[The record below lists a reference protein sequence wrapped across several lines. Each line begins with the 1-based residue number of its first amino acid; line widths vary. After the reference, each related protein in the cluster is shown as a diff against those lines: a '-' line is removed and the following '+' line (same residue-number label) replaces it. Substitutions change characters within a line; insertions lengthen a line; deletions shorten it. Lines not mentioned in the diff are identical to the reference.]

1 MSDLKLSG
9 RLTKISGRIKKSEK
23 FTMRLFVIETDGQYP
38 QPVKFQLVNDRCDI
52 IDGVEIGDD
61 ITVHFDIRGNEW
73 EGKIINNL
81 NAWKVVKQGNQ
92 TTFPESETEHHIPND
107 TDIPF

>member
-1 MSDLKLSG
+1 MSDLK
-9 RLTKISGRIKKSEK
+9 ISGKITKVSDRIKKTDK

-38 QPVKFQLVNDRCDI
+38 QPVKFQLVNDRCDLI
-52 IDGVEIGDD
+52 NNEMVGET

-81 NAWKVVKQGNQ
+81 NAWKIDRPLLFEAKKLEE
-92 TTFPESETEHHIPND
+92 PAND
-107 TDIPF
+107 LPMDDGLPF